1 MATDRLLLLPTLNE
15 EEALKALAA
24 EIPEDMDV
32 LVVDGGSVDGTGR
45 VAESLGYKFIG
56 QKFGKGKGC
65 GVRTGLE
72 YFLASDYRYLAMI
85 DADYT
90 NDPREVPGMIQALA
104 QGSDIVLGSRDKRL
118 QIEHLGRFS
127 LFVNLSTAALTSL
140 AYGLDLPDI
149 QTGYWAFSR
158 KAAETLYPKLRAGGF
173 EIEYDVV
180 YNSWREG
187 LRIGYRPVTF
197 RRRIGESKFTVYL
210 RFKQIYHGLTY
221 VGKSL
226 GLMLKQRLTGG
237 TSKPGPGD
245 TKQQP

>member
-1 MATDRLLLLPTLNE
+1 MAKDFLLLLPTLNE
-15 EEALKALAA
+15 EEALQALAR
-24 EIPEDMDV
+24 EIPQDFDV
-32 LVVDGGSVDGTGR
+32 LVVDGGSTDGTR
-45 VAESLGYKFIG
+45 KLAESLGYTFLP
-56 QKFGKGKGC
+56 QKFGHGKGC
-65 GVRTGLE
+65 GVRTGME

-90 NDPREVPGMIQALA
+90 NDPREVPGLIQELA
-104 QGSDIVLGSRDKRL
+104 QGNDVVLGSRDKRM

-127 LFVNLSTAALTSL
+127 LFVNLSTSAMASL

-149 QTGYWAFSR
+149 QTGYWAFGR
-158 KAAETLYPKLRAGGF
+158 RAAETLYPELRASGF

-197 RRRIGESKFTVYL
+197 RRRVGESKFTVYL
-210 RFKQIYHGLTY
+210 RFRQIGHGLTY

-226 GLMLKQRLTGG
+226 RLMLKQRLTGDRR
-237 TSKPGPGD
+237 TH
-245 TKQQP
+245 

>member
-1 MATDRLLLLPTLNE
+1 
-15 EEALKALAA
+15 
-24 EIPEDMDV
+24 
-32 LVVDGGSVDGTGR
+32 
-45 VAESLGYKFIG
+45 
-56 QKFGKGKGC
+56 
-65 GVRTGLE
+65 
-72 YFLASDYRYLAMI
+72 MI

-90 NDPREVPGMIQALA
+90 NDPREVPGLVQALR

-127 LFVNLSTAALTSL
+127 LFVNLSTSALASL

-149 QTGYWAFSR
+149 QTGYWAFGR
-158 KAAETLYPKLRAGGF
+158 KAAETLYPQLRASGF

-197 RRRIGESKFTVYL
+197 RRRIGASKFTVYL

-226 GLMLKQRLTGG
+226 VLMVKYRLGG
-237 TSKPGPGD
+237 GRKGPERPG
-245 TKQQP
+245 T